1 MTSVRDNFLRVR
13 DVVARATARAGR
25 PDHAVRL
32 IAVTKGWPVDRLQAA
47 IEAGATDLGES
58 RVQEAR
64 EKWPAVSGRVGFHLI
79 GHLQSNKAGPAVEMF
94 DLIHSVDRE
103 RLVTALERRA
113 AAIEKRQKI
122 LIEVNTTGEASKS
135 GVDPD
140 AIDPLLEAVADADHL
155 SVTGL
160 MTIGPLEGGEAGARR
175 SFVTLRELLDRAR
188 TALPD
193 HPVRE
198 LSMGMSGDFEIAIE
212 EGSTMVRV
220 GSAIFG
226 QRTPAAGR

>member
-1 MTSVRDNFLRVR
+1 MTTVRDNFLRVR
-13 DVVARATARAGR
+13 ERVARATARAGR
-25 PDHAVRL
+25 PDDAVMV
-32 IAVTKGWPVDRLQAA
+32 IAVSKGWPVDRLEAA
-47 IEAGATDLGES
+47 IEAGADPLGES

-64 EKWPAVSGRVGFHLI
+64 EKWPSVSGRVGFHLI

-94 DLIHSVDRE
+94 DLIHSVDRV
-103 RLVTALERRA
+103 RLVEALERRA
-113 AAIEKRQKI
+113 AAIEKRQPI

-140 AIDPLLEAVADADHL
+140 AIDPLLESVAGTEHL
-155 SVTGL
+155 SVEGL

-175 SFVTLRELLDRAR
+175 SFVTLRGLLDRVRA
-188 TALPD
+188 ALPE
-193 HPVRE
+193 HPVE
-198 LSMGMSGDFEIAIE
+198 GLSMGMSGDFEVAIE

-226 QRTPAAGR
+226 QRTPAARR